1 MKKSLFLTEEENHN
15 NSIIEK
21 EEEYMGY
28 IKNHISNISLG
39 VAVLL
44 VLRYLLVAFGFEI
57 MTLGVAVC
65 LLIVSLTTSLPRK
78 EEKKQNNKYY

>member
-1 MKKSLFLTEEENHN
+1 MTSTKKTAIRLVF
-15 NSIIEK
+15 
-21 EEEYMGY
+21 Y
-28 IKNHISNISLG
+28 LG
-39 VAVLL
+39 GLL
-44 VLRYLLVAFGFEI
+44 I

>member
-1 MKKSLFLTEEENHN
+1 MN
-15 NSIIEK
+15 NNNNFSSQVFVAI
-21 EEEYMGY
+21 GLCLVY

-44 VLRYLLVAFGFEI
+44 GLRYLLVVFGFEN